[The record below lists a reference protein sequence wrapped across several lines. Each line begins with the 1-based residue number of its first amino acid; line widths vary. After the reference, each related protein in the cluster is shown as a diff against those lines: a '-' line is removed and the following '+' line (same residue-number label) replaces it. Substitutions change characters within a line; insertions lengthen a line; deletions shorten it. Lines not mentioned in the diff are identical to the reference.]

1 MFINWILVI
10 WNINC
15 NSDYYSK
22 QLIFFCSNKLLRITF
37 AMGHFDIIQ
46 IKIKLLWRNKIFIL
60 LSVLVKQSIKN
71 PWQ

>member
-1 MFINWILVI
+1 M
-10 WNINC
+10 
-15 NSDYYSK
+15 
-22 QLIFFCSNKLLRITF
+22 F